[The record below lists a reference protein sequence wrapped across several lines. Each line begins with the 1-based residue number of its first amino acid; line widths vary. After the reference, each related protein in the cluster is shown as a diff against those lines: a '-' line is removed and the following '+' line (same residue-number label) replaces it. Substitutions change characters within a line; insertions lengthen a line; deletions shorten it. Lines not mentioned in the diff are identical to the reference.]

1 MTRDQVDSVQGPPKD
16 CVVGVIDDDPVN
28 VALLEAMLARAGYT
42 GLTFSSA
49 ADFRRRSGPGSVD
62 LILLDWDMPGESGLD
77 FLRLMREQEQM
88 TTPVIF
94 VTQYDRDEQI
104 AQGLNAGADD
114 YMTKPVEATVLVARI
129 ESVLRRLNRKG
140 EIVER
145 WPPFE
150 FDVSQRSLR
159 IDGKSRHATNREFEL
174 MLFMFRRHGR
184 VVTRE
189 SLLTHVWRLSSNV
202 ATRSIDTHISRLRKL
217 FGLDGSSGW
226 RLEGVYQ
233 KGYCLKRVEGPEA
246 SPDPDA

>member
-1 MTRDQVDSVQGPPKD
+1 MLKNEAGLLKTKD

-28 VALLEAMLARAGYT
+28 SAMLEAMLARAGYT
-42 GLTFSSA
+42 GLTFASA
-49 ADFRRRSGPGSVD
+49 ADFRRRSGADSVD
-62 LILLDWDMPGESGLD
+62 MILLDWDMPGESGIA
-77 FLRLMREQEQM
+77 FLRSMREQERM

-94 VTQYDRDEQI
+94 VTHYDRDEQI
-104 AQGLNAGADD
+104 VQGLNAGADD
-114 YMTKPVEATVLVARI
+114 YVTKPVDAKILIARI

-140 EIVER
+140 GDVES

-150 FDVSQRSLR
+150 FDITERALR
-159 IDGKSRHATNREFEL
+159 IEGRPRHATNREFEL

-189 SLLTHVWRLSSNV
+189 SLLTHVWRLNGNV
-202 ATRSIDTHISRLRKL
+202 ETRSIDTHVSRLRKL

-233 KGYCLKRVEGPEA
+233 KGYCLKRVAE
-246 SPDPDA
+246 SVDIDR